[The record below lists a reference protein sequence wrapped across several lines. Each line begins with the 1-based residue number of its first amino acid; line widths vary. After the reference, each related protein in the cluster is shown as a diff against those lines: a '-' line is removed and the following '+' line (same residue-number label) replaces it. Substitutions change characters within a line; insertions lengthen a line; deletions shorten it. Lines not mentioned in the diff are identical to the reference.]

1 MFILKFVPFSVEIVS
16 AAVTGFAISL
26 PDIDAVFVIVES
38 VDKGAK
44 LFIFASYMIVVL
56 PPGGNRYICKKQVQE
71 WLWQQEPPV
80 IHRLYSI

>member
-16 AAVTGFAISL
+16 AAVTGFVISL
-26 PDIDAVFVIVES
+26 PDIDTVFVIVES

-56 PPGGNRYICKKQVQE
+56 PPGGNRYI
-71 WLWQQEPPV
+71 
-80 IHRLYSI
+80 